1 MKRTYRTH
9 YLQCEWEASTSIGRD
24 SGRSLAHQ
32 STHSKY
38 RRRHMSENK
47 KTVIRNARLVDGSGA
62 PETVADVMF
71 EDGIIREIT
80 GAGKS
85 PTAHAHRIIDADG
98 LLLTP
103 GWVDVHT
110 HYDAQA
116 TWDPYLTPSSW
127 HGATTVVMGNCG
139 VGFAP
144 AHEDRHEW
152 LIELMEGVEDI
163 PGAAMTEGLT
173 WGWRTFPE
181 YLDTLA
187 SQERVIDIGAQIAHG
202 ALRAFVMGER
212 GAANESATDADIA
225 EMAKAVDEAMAAGA
239 LGFSTSRTPIHKS
252 KSGELVPGTN
262 ADENELFGIAEA
274 LNKHGRGVFQF
285 APEHKIL
292 PTDEWPWMREL
303 SARNPNVTVSVNLN
317 QDDAAPDVWRTVL
330 KELDRAQADGLNIIA
345 QVAGRSIG
353 VLMCLEGS
361 FHPLAFHPAWQEI
374 AHLSQ
379 AEKVK
384 ALRDETLRNKFV
396 NEMPRDN
403 GFFENIVLSRLWK
416 MFPVTDANINYEPNP
431 KTDSIDALAQA
442 RRIAPMD
449 MVYDQLLA
457 NDGRGMIYMPFFNY
471 SYGDLSMTYEL
482 MQHEHTRNGLSDAG
496 AHCGAIC
503 DGGMPTFLMTHWVR
517 DRQRG
522 PRLQLEKMVQ
532 RQTRKTAELY
542 GLTDRGLIAPGL
554 RADLNLIDFE
564 ALTFDMPEMV
574 YDFPANG
581 RRLVQHA
588 QGYVGTFVNGVQT
601 VANDEFTGA
610 MPGKL
615 LRG

>member
-1 MKRTYRTH
+1 MAT
-9 YLQCEWEASTSIGRD
+9 AD
-24 SGRSLAHQ
+24 S
-32 STHSKY
+32 
-38 RRRHMSENK
+38 K

-144 AHEDRHEW
+144 AHENRHEW

-384 ALRDETLRNKFV
+384 ALRDDTLRNKFV

>member
-1 MKRTYRTH
+1 M
-9 YLQCEWEASTSIGRD
+9 AS
-24 SGRSLAHQ
+24 A
-32 STHSKY
+32 
-38 RRRHMSENK
+38 ENK

-317 QDDAAPDVWRTVL
+317 QDDAAPEVWRTVL

-374 AHLSQ
+374 AHLSH
-379 AEKVK
+379 AERVK

-396 NEMPRDN
+396 NEMPRDG
-403 GFFENIVLSRLWK
+403 GFFEKIVLSRLWK

-588 QGYVGTFVNGVQT
+588 QGYVGTFVNGIQT

-615 LRG
+615 LRGC

>member
-1 MKRTYRTH
+1 MAT
-9 YLQCEWEASTSIGRD
+9 AD
-24 SGRSLAHQ
+24 S
-32 STHSKY
+32 
-38 RRRHMSENK
+38 K

-379 AEKVK
+379 GEKVK

-396 NEMPRDN
+396 NEMPRDG
-403 GFFENIVLSRLWK
+403 GFFEKIVLSRLWK